1 MNNAFNLSNLP
12 KMHQNL
18 LYGNLQVADEQ
29 IIYCET
35 EYEEESGS
43 IFHVE
48 ERSDVRCNIMEDYFS
63 AEAMEAAN
71 QDHSI
76 CYYCKEDLRNKR
88 FYNHLFDQHGF
99 TKQQCEMMKQ
109 QKRLET
115 SKTKAKR
122 KALHGCMECGMEF
135 ITRSGLNSHLSKK
148 GTTCYQEVEPEE
160 GTSKINLI
168 VCPAYAC
175 PAEFPTYLELAIHV
189 DAFHRDYVT
198 KYDAFMIR
206 RANFTDKASFQAWK
220 KEREEETNSE
230 FFLRSSQKVS
240 FAVRTVLYKCLC
252 SNSRGLNK
260 KKCEQ
265 CPAFIKV
272 CQRRGGKFDV
282 VACFG
287 HLGHD
292 HPTETTKAKENRLK
306 AAEELNMYRNE
317 GLIPQRP
324 KLSHVTAPSHIVVNQ
339 YKTDEQYMNEMDIL
353 MPGEAMNEED
363 DDDEDEYQ
371 QVIVDDDASHQN
383 VYYQSSSHY

>member
-1 MNNAFNLSNLP
+1 
-12 KMHQNL
+12 MHQNL

-35 EYEEESGS
+35 EYEEETSS

-48 ERSDVRCNIMEDYFS
+48 ERNDVRCNIMEDYFS

-71 QDHSI
+71 QD
-76 CYYCKEDLRNKR
+76 
-88 FYNHLFDQHGF
+88 Q
-99 TKQQCEMMKQ
+99 
-109 QKRLET
+109 
-115 SKTKAKR
+115 
-122 KALHGCMECGMEF
+122 
-135 ITRSGLNSHLSKK
+135 
-148 GTTCYQEVEPEE
+148 
-160 GTSKINLI
+160 
-168 VCPAYAC
+168 
-175 PAEFPTYLELAIHV
+175 FPTYLELAIHV

-220 KEREEETNSE
+220 KEREDETNSE

-339 YKTDEQYMNEMDIL
+339 YKNQEQYMNEMDIL